1 MHFSDGISVINR
13 HVTVVVYA
21 SDVNTNWSD
30 PPFLMSKEKN
40 TFTSSGAKY
49 HIPEATLIH
58 SNKDNTSG
66 IAAVSKTV
74 LQCKW
79 PCYLNHMDNEL
90 PLHSHSIQE

>member
-1 MHFSDGISVINR
+1 MAFVLSYREVIEFLLEMI
-13 HVTVVVYA
+13 
-21 SDVNTNWSD
+21 D
-30 PPFLMSKEKN
+30 PPFLMSREKN

-90 PLHSHSIQE
+90 PLHSHSIQEGY